1 MLAGLGAVVAQLVD
15 VVKAHHVA
23 VLLGGVLLLGPL
35 FDFGVQVVAVLVL
48 DGQQPRHVVD
58 AGDKLLAALQLVL
71 HAQAFQQVLGAGLH
85 AVAQAHGLHAGVA
98 LHVAGEHGHGVG
110 VVEEQRVGAD
120 LFHIPGK
127 VLQHGDGPQGPHN
140 AANAQGVGNGLAQAV
155 LLGDFKVDDSAGLVE
170 THLDGVHHKLGAP
183 QGLLAVFY
191 AQIGFQHSPALVDI
205 LVDGGQNAVALVQP
219 LAVNVIQG
227 NFAFPQGGGAHHV
240 AQHVAGKHRA
250 AGAHKSNFQHFL
262 YSLLGKDWLRFQ
274 CTRSRRKK
282 PLQNGGQI
290 W

>member
-1 MLAGLGAVVAQLVD
+1 M
-15 VVKAHHVA
+15 
-23 VLLGGVLLLGPL
+23 
-35 FDFGVQVVAVLVL
+35 
-48 DGQQPRHVVD
+48 VD
-58 AGDKLLAALQLVL
+58 ARDELLAAGELVL
-71 HAQAFQQVLGAGLH
+71 HAQLLEQGLGADLH
-85 AVAQAHGLHAGVA
+85 AVAQAHGLDPGIAQ
-98 LHVAGEHGHGVG
+98 HVPGEHGHGVG
-110 VVEEQRVGAD
+110 VVQEQGVRANLLHVPGEVRHDGNGA
-120 LFHIPGK
+120 
-127 VLQHGDGPQGPHN
+127 QGAHDAPD
-140 AANAQGVGNGLAQAV
+140 AQGVADGLAQAV
-155 LLGDFKVDDSAGLVE
+155 LLGDFKVDDGAGLVE
-170 THLDGVHHKLGAP
+170 AHLDGVYHKLGAP
-183 QGLLAVFY
+183 QGLLAVLH

-227 NFAFPQGGGAHHV
+227 NLAFPQGGGAHHV

-262 YSLLGKDWLRFQ
+262 YILLGKDWLRFQ